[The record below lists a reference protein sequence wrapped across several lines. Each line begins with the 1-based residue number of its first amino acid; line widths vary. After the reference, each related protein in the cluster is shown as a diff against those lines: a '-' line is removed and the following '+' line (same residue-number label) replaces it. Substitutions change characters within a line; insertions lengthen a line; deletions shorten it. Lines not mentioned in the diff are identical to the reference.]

1 MGLEHLATESQYRK
15 APLLLG
21 LSAITTSIFRIK
33 YQSIGDG
40 RFIKFTGAPFGKFGA
55 TFLSLFNCSD

>member
-40 RFIKFTGAPFGKFGA
+40 RFITGAPFDKFGA